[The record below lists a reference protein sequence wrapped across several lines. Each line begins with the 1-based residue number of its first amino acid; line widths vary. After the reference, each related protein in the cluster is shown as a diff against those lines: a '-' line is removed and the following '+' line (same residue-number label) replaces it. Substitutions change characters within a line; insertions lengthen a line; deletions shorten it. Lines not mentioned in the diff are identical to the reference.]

1 VVTAV
6 AAGRAAALR
15 SGAVPVP
22 VPVLAYIPSPP
33 GSQLVLGPFHLR
45 AYGLLIALGVFA
57 AVWLGDRRW
66 QDRGGEAGTLSSIA
80 LWAVPGGL
88 VGARI
93 YHVATDYELYT
104 HHPFNAVK
112 IWQGGLGIWGGVA
125 GGVLV
130 GWIVVRRRGLDM
142 RTMLDAVAPALP
154 LAQAIG
160 RWGNYFNQEL
170 FGRPT
175 KLPWALQVDPSHR
188 PPGLEHFATFQPTF
202 LYESLWDL
210 AVAGLVLWAGKRLRL
225 RRGYLFVLYVAL
237 YTFGRFWT
245 ELLRIDFA
253 HKILGLRF
261 NDWVSILIFAGAA
274 TLLLLRGRAPDADED
289 RPAEPAEPA
298 DPAEAAAPAE
308 PAERAEGAEESQ
320 PAAVPAAGGD
330 PLQGGGGVV
339 GEGGDEV
346 GPGPGEP

>member
-1 VVTAV
+1 
-6 AAGRAAALR
+6 
-15 SGAVPVP
+15 

-66 QDRGGEAGTLSSIA
+66 QARGGAPGTLI
-80 LWAVPGGL
+80 
-88 VGARI
+88 GARL

-104 HHPFNAVK
+104 HHPLNAFK

-130 GWIVVRRRGLDM
+130 GWVVIRRRGLDM
-142 RTMLDAVAPALP
+142 RAMLDAVAPALP

-175 KLPWALQVDPSHR
+175 RLPWALQVDPSHR
-188 PPGLEHFATFQPTF
+188 PPGFERHATFQPTF
-202 LYESLWDL
+202 LYEVLWDL
-210 AVAGLVLWAGKRLRL
+210 AVVGLVLWAEKRLRL
-225 RRGYLFVLYVAL
+225 RRGYLFCLYVAL

-261 NDWVSILIFAGAA
+261 NDWVSVLIFTAA
-274 TLLLLRGRAPDADED
+274 ALLLVLRGRAKEGDAIPGADRESGAGREAGREGGREGGREAGREAGDEGG
-289 RPAEPAEPA
+289 REAGREAGEPEPAI
-298 DPAEAAAPAE
+298 
-308 PAERAEGAEESQ
+308 
-320 PAAVPAAGGD
+320 VP
-330 PLQGGGGVV
+330 VV
-339 GEGGDEV
+339 GREQPVGEPGVAGESGDEI
-346 GPGPGEP
+346 GPGPGLGQA